1 MKNFLLVSPKQ
12 NRLDHIG
19 NLLRENGFKV
29 VRAGSESEVI
39 FCLNRIASI
48 DAVVVDVTF
57 TSESWPAFIEFIS
70 IYTGGKP
77 LLCLISQ
84 ADLKTAASVLKKGA
98 YDYLLEPADD
108 EELVDACQKVA
119 DSNFAAEIARAR
131 SNNWSREQE
140 IFLYLPKSK
149 VMRQRFQQLGIL
161 ARTEANLVLQG
172 SAGVLKENF
181 ARLCHFLSPR
191 RFAPFITVQCR
202 QKNFQTLFAEIFG
215 VDDDRQVAASPRTGA
230 IERAHGGTIF
240 LDEPD
245 ELPVNIQY
253 KLVDFIEELER
264 SVVAGGRKEIP
275 DVRFICG
282 AKSPVDEFS
291 KATSL
296 QTGLWGK
303 MATAIVHFPALSE
316 RKDDIETMTMEWID
330 FKSFYNHKAIDGLS
344 KDALNVLAN
353 YSWPGNDEEL
363 EQIVEKTLAATDHAV
378 IQPSDLPEFDDRHY
392 LDRKEF
398 HLRLNSFLLDHVE
411 EKLISRVLVHSG
423 GNISRSATTLGISR
437 GTLYNKIRK
446 YGLEE
451 MLEKQ

>member
-84 ADLKTAASVLKKGA
+84 ADLKTASSVLKKGA

-253 KLVDFIEELER
+253 KLVDFIEEVER
-264 SVVAGGRKEIP
+264 SGVAGGRKEIT
-275 DVRFICG
+275 DVRF
-282 AKSPVDEFS
+282 
-291 KATSL
+291 
-296 QTGLWGK
+296 
-303 MATAIVHFPALSE
+303 
-316 RKDDIETMTMEWID
+316 
-330 FKSFYNHKAIDGLS
+330 
-344 KDALNVLAN
+344 
-353 YSWPGNDEEL
+353 
-363 EQIVEKTLAATDHAV
+363 
-378 IQPSDLPEFDDRHY
+378 
-392 LDRKEF
+392 
-398 HLRLNSFLLDHVE
+398 LL
-411 EKLISRVLVHSG
+411 
-423 GNISRSATTLGISR
+423 
-437 GTLYNKIRK
+437 
-446 YGLEE
+446 
-451 MLEKQ
+451 